1 MGRKPWPEA
10 TTFNNW
16 YADMAGL
23 SVKDEIV
30 QRHLGL
36 PPALLST
43 SLLGWEGIGEVT
55 EALRLPAGGTLLD
68 LACGR
73 GGYGLEIAARTGAVL
88 IGVDFSA
95 EAVRQARE
103 HAKRLGRMAD
113 FRVGDLAA
121 TGLPSASVNAVVCVD
136 AIQFA
141 RQPDAAYREL
151 LRVLAPG
158 GRVALTSWEAVDKED
173 ERLPER
179 LRLVALHDG
188 LAAAGFAQV
197 AVADRPA
204 WRARERSLW
213 EEAAATDPGTDP
225 ALRSLHEEGV
235 RTLPI
240 FDLLRRVLATATAPV
255 TPSRP
260 ATTDRSD

>member
-1 MGRKPWPEA
+1 MEPKPWPGA

-16 YADMAGL
+16 YSDMAG
-23 SVKDEIV
+23 SPVKDEIV

-36 PPALLST
+36 PPALLSS

-55 EALRLPAGGTLLD
+55 EALRLSAGGTLLD

-73 GGYGLEIAARTGAVL
+73 GGCGLEIAARTGAAL
-88 IGVDFSA
+88 IGVDFSS
-95 EAVRQARE
+95 EAVSQARE
-103 HAKRLGRMAD
+103 HAERLGRIAE

-121 TGLPSASVNAVVCVD
+121 TGLPSGSVDAVVCVD

-141 RQPDAAYREL
+141 RQSDAAYREL

-158 GRVALTSWEAVDKED
+158 GRVALTSWEALENDD

-179 LRLVALHDG
+179 LRMVALRNG
-188 LAAAGFAQV
+188 LTGAGFADV
-197 AVADRPA
+197 KVADRPA
-204 WRARERSLW
+204 WRACERSMW
-213 EEAAATDPGTDP
+213 EEAAALDPGNDP

-235 RTLPI
+235 RILPV
-240 FDLLRRVLATATAPV
+240 FDLLRRVLATATAPA
-255 TPSRP
+255 SE
-260 ATTDRSD
+260 

>member
-1 MGRKPWPEA
+1 MEPKPWPGA

-16 YADMAGL
+16 YSDMAG
-23 SVKDEIV
+23 SPVKDEIV

-36 PPALLST
+36 PPALLSS

-55 EALRLPAGGTLLD
+55 EALRLSAGDTLLD

-73 GGYGLEIAARTGAVL
+73 GGYGLEIAARTGAAL
-88 IGVDFSA
+88 IGVDFSS
-95 EAVRQARE
+95 EAVSQARE
-103 HAKRLGRMAD
+103 HAERLGRIAE

-121 TGLPSASVNAVVCVD
+121 TGLRSGSVDAVVCVD

-141 RQPDAAYREL
+141 RQSDAAYREL

-158 GRVALTSWEAVDKED
+158 GRVALTSWEALENDD

-179 LRLVALHDG
+179 LRMVALRDG
-188 LAAAGFAQV
+188 LTGAGFADV
-197 AVADRPA
+197 KVADRPA
-204 WRARERSLW
+204 WRACERSMW
-213 EEAAATDPGTDP
+213 EEAAALDPGNDP

-235 RTLPI
+235 RILPV
-240 FDLLRRVLATATAPV
+240 FDLLRRVLATATAPA
-255 TPSRP
+255 SE
-260 ATTDRSD
+260 